1 MILLGGLLYLLVQFL
16 SKSEG
21 SLFDF
26 VSTSMDGFVAFALL
40 GTGLVIAM
48 NVLYL
53 LACLGTRTEALGVAA
68 RDDQQARVSCAVEV
82 S

>member
-1 MILLGGLLYLLVQFL
+1 
-16 SKSEG
+16 
-21 SLFDF
+21 
-26 VSTSMDGFVAFALL
+26 MDGFVAFALL

-68 RDDQQARVSCAVEV
+68 RDYQQARVSCAVEV